1 MSDYK
6 FPELP
11 SDDELGITDDDR
23 EQFAKDFPDDGQEMS
38 EAELAALLGESPVAK
53 PGPAAKPAPA
63 APSPQKDSSASQPKG
78 KSDETK
84 VRAQAAKEVRK
95 AEKKRTKEEAKAAK
109 ESARQAKAE
118 AKERARQEK
127 AAARQTASE
136 TESAVPA
143 WRGPATLVILLLVA
157 VFSSSRTGIPGP
169 VPANAPDTAFSSA
182 RAMATLVE
190 LAREAHPTG
199 SPEHARV
206 RQLVVDR
213 LADLGIESEI
223 QTTTSVLPAPRVRV
237 PDGVAQLPD
246 FVRTATV
253 RNIVARIPGTASTGT
268 VLITAHYDS
277 REIAVGAADDGAGVV
292 TLIEAVRAIRSGE
305 PLRNDLIILFTDA
318 EELGLL
324 GARAF
329 VDQHRWMA
337 DVDLALSVEMRGAG
351 GPSIMFET
359 NELNGWVVEA
369 LADFDPAPFTTS
381 LAYEVYKRMPNDT
394 DFTPFREAGVQG
406 MNFAAIDNAH
416 VYHQAFDTPD
426 NLSES
431 TLQHHGLHALS
442 ALQYFGGTDLSEVNA
457 PNRVYFSV
465 PGIGL
470 ITYPQAAVHLLSA
483 LLVGLFAVFVLV
495 AVRGGARPV
504 GALAGLGIAV
514 VVGGAGFGMGTTL
527 LDRVSERHA
536 EVGALHGSLFHSEG
550 WYVLAVAF
558 GTLAVMTAV
567 VAVGRRWLSRD
578 EVMIGA
584 LVLPIVA
591 AVGFGIAAPLGAM
604 HLQLPALAAVLAALI
619 ASLLGTRATGVLGW
633 LATLLLAV
641 PVLLILLPIVE
652 LVWLALTLRLLGAL
666 AVLIAVG
673 MLLCL
678 PALDALRAPNVWWA
692 PASVGAL
699 AALSLGVGVAVSG
712 SSDRRP
718 APSTLAYAYE
728 HGSGEALWITGP
740 SQGGDADGAS
750 GRSWAEERAEGPF
763 DETRD
768 VSAFGYLGGVVPVRR
783 ASVTSAQPPLVEVL
797 ADSIVGSER
806 FVELGVRSA
815 VGAEMLGFQLSEGT
829 RLRAIN
835 GFELE
840 NADAIRRADH
850 WGEPDGSVRLTLTM
864 PSAEPIGMHVVEH
877 LLRPEELLGDAAFQ
891 RPAGLAP
898 NVNRLSDRA
907 MFRYSVAAFVDP
919 RHAFLGPTGRPNT
932 GVPADTLVIR
942 PAVDANAAP
951 IGDSAAIDTTAV
963 DTAAIDTIGAAD
975 TVSDEPAASL
985 PVDTLAILDTI
996 ISAQPVFIGSRQ

>member
-38 EAELAALLGESPVAK
+38 DAELASLLGES
-53 PGPAAKPAPA
+53 PAAKPAPA
-63 APSPQKDSSASQPKG
+63 AKSAPAVPTPPKNSPEPKG

-84 VRAQAAKEVRK
+84 VRAKAAKEVRK
-95 AEKKRTKEEAKAAK
+95 AEKKRTKDEAKAAK
-109 ESARQAKAE
+109 EAARQAKVE
-118 AKERARQEK
+118 GKERAKQEK
-127 AAARQTASE
+127 AAARQKASE
-136 TESAVPA
+136 TEATVPA
-143 WRGPATLVILLLVA
+143 WRGPATLVILFLVA

-213 LADLGIESEI
+213 LAALGIESEI
-223 QTTTSVLPAPRVRV
+223 HTTTSVLSNPRVRV
-237 PDGVAQLPD
+237 PDGVVQLSD
-246 FVRTATV
+246 FVRSATV

-292 TLIEAVRAIRSGE
+292 AIIEAVRAIRAGE

-337 DVDLALSVEMRGAG
+337 DVDLALSFEMRGAG

-359 NELNGWVVEA
+359 NELNGWVVDA

-381 LAYEVYKRMPNDT
+381 LAYEVYKRMPNGT

-442 ALQYFGGTDLSEVNA
+442 ALQYFGGADLSEVSA
-457 PNRVYFSV
+457 PNQVYFSV
-465 PGIGL
+465 PGVGL
-470 ITYPQAAVHLLSA
+470 ITYPQVGVHLLSA
-483 LLVGLFAVFVLV
+483 LLVGLFAVFVVV
-495 AVRGGARPV
+495 ARRGGARPV
-504 GALAGLGIAV
+504 GALAGLGVAV
-514 VVGGAGFGMGTTL
+514 FVGGAGFGMATTL

-536 EVGALHGSLFHSEG
+536 ELGALHGSLFHSEG
-550 WYVLAVAF
+550 WYVLAVTL
-558 GTLAVMTAV
+558 GILAVMTAV

-578 EVMIGA
+578 EVMLGV

-591 AVGFGIAAPLGAM
+591 AVGLGVAAPLGAM
-604 HLQLPALAAVLAALI
+604 HLQLPALAAVTAALI
-619 ASLLGTRATGVLGW
+619 ASLLGTRATGMLGW
-633 LATLLLAV
+633 LATLLLAL
-641 PVLLILLPIVE
+641 PVMLILVPIVE
-652 LVWLALTLRLLGAL
+652 LVWMALTLRLFGAL
-666 AVLIAVG
+666 AVLIVVG
-673 MLLCL
+673 VLLCL
-678 PALDALRAPNVWWA
+678 PALDALRAPNLWWA
-692 PASVGAL
+692 PAGMGAL
-699 AALSLGVGVAVSG
+699 AALSLGAGVAISG

-718 APSTLAYAYE
+718 APSTLSYAYE
-728 HGSGEALWITGP
+728 HGSGEALWVTEP
-740 SQGGDADGAS
+740 SEGGNADGAS
-750 GRSWAEERAEGPF
+750 GRSWAEERVEGSF
-763 DETRD
+763 GETRD
-768 VSAFGYLGGVVPVRR
+768 MSAFAYLGGVVPVRP
-783 ASVTSAQPPLVEVL
+783 ASVISAEPPIVEVFS
-797 ADSIVGSER
+797 DSIVGSER
-806 FVELGVRSA
+806 LVELGVRSA
-815 VGAEMLGFQLSEGT
+815 VGAEMLGFQLTAGT

-850 WGEPDGSVRLTLTM
+850 WGEPDGSVRLALTM
-864 PSAEPIGMHVVEH
+864 PSSEPIGMHVVEH
-877 LLRPEELLGDAAFQ
+877 LLRPEELLGEGAFQ

-898 NVNRLSDRA
+898 NVNRLSDRV
-907 MFRYSVAAFVDP
+907 MLRYSVAAFVDP
-919 RHAFLGPTGRPNT
+919 RHAFLGPTGRPDT
-932 GVPADTLVIR
+932 GVPPDTLVIR
-942 PAVDANAAP
+942 PGVADGTVP
-951 IGDSAAIDTTAV
+951 IGDSAVIDTTA
-963 DTAAIDTIGAAD
+963 TDTITVAD
-975 TVSDEPAASL
+975 TVFEERGA
-985 PVDTLAILDTI
+985 
-996 ISAQPVFIGSRQ
+996 G